1 MLVYSWCTGAVWNM
15 QQSLSSYA
23 ENLRKE
29 AKTRYSEKKEVIGG
43 LDPFGGCPGEPQC
56 EEIPPMEARDLVAYL
71 VIQTNFITAK
81 QFKTYKSLEAYNQF
95 VCGWVKDVYLWKKAR
110 KFVTAGRV
118 SSVAYRISNN
128 Y

>member
-1 MLVYSWCTGAVWNM
+1 M
-15 QQSLSSYA
+15 
-23 ENLRKE
+23 
-29 AKTRYSEKKEVIGG
+29 IGG
-43 LDPFGGCPGEPQC
+43 LDPFGGCPGEPKC

-71 VIQTNFITAK
+71 VVQTNFITAK
-81 QFKTYKSLEAYNQF
+81 QFKTYKYLEAYNQF
-95 VCGWVKDVYLWKKAR
+95 VCGWVKDVYLWKIAR